1 MKSIAVLVYLLAFAS
16 SAAQAR
22 ALQHVAPYAAPSTL
36 ALQDL
41 NGKPH
46 TLAAYKG
53 KVVLV
58 NFWATWCP
66 PCRAEMPSIQRLKA
80 RMTGKPFAV
89 LAVNM
94 AESQADIRTFLKA
107 MQHPK
112 LDFTILMDKDGKAL
126 KTWNVFVF
134 PTSFVLDA
142 GGKVRYSLIGST
154 EWDAPD
160 TMKQIEALLPSPKLK
175 PAPGQP

>member
-1 MKSIAVLVYLLAFAS
+1 MKGIAAIVFLLAFAP
-16 SAAQAR
+16 SAAQAKTLQ
-22 ALQHVAPYAAPSTL
+22 ALAPYAAPTPL

-41 NGKPH
+41 NGKSH

-66 PCRAEMPSIQRLKA
+66 PCRAEMPSIQRLKM
-80 RMTGKPFAV
+80 RMAGKPFAV

-94 AESQADIRTFLKA
+94 AESKADIDTFLSA
-107 MQHPK
+107 MQDPK
-112 LDFTILMDKDGKAL
+112 LDFTILRDKDGAAL
-126 KTWNVFVF
+126 KAWKVFVF

-142 GGKVRYSLIGST
+142 DGKVRYSLIGST

-160 TMKQIEALLPSPKLK
+160 TMKQIEALLPQ
-175 PAPGQP
+175 AR